1 MRLGAVFT
9 PSGKGNGSLFREK
22 MRLYQAMRP
31 DVCRV
36 TQYWGDY
43 TDPSTGGIFTPDQL
57 REIVRATGTEVIL
70 QSSEVPHWWQAK
82 PQLEALRW
90 LIDEFPGKAFTFEIM
105 NEPDHGELN
114 GDPDQAAVRA
124 ISCAQVLRRDI
135 GGNHYGYLGY
145 GPGNLWYA
153 IGQPSGNRPGGGD
166 NWYFDAYNG
175 KEWYGERVL
184 DAAEISAVHCYA
196 SYESTLCPNPAP
208 DSLTRK
214 IYNWV
219 RIWRPSKIVKI
230 TEAGISSYNARTGP
244 DGRGNYG
251 SIRGFDYLHFANQI
265 CDQHDGKWITD
276 AVCFFGLP
284 WTGRTDV
291 QVEVAPGVWR
301 PENTI
306 FDLTDSDCNQ
316 IGTRDF
322 GWAQYGNP
330 SCGLGA

>member
-153 IGQPSGNRPGGGD
+153 IGQPSGNRPTGGD
-166 NWYFDAYNG
+166 AWYFDTYNG
-175 KEWYGERVL
+175 KEWYGERVF
-184 DAAEISAVHCYA
+184 DAAEIATVHCYGHD
-196 SYESTLCPNPAP
+196 TLCYRP
-208 DSLTRK
+208 DYPDALHWK
-214 IYNWV
+214 IYRWV
-219 RIWRPSKIVKI
+219 RIWQPTKIVKI
-230 TEAGISSYNARTGP
+230 TEAGIFEPRNGGA
-244 DGRGNYG
+244 DRGYY
-251 SIRGFDYLHFANQI
+251 YLKFADEI
-265 CDQHDGKWITD
+265 CDQHDNHWITD

-284 WTGRTDV
+284 WTAEGGDTAV
-291 QVEVAPGVWR
+291 
-301 PENTI
+301 
-306 FDLTDSDCNQ
+306 FDLRDSDVNQ
-316 IGTRDF
+316 IATRNF
-322 GWAQYGNP
+322 AYARTL
-330 SCGLGA
+330 LGDPGCRRYTAGV